1 MRGYRVLQILMILV
15 KGILFRYSRFLSH
28 LNIPPSKVPEI
39 SFAVGRAVVPA
50 EAGNWVG
57 TPPPAAE
64 VVAAFVV
71 VVDLVVVLVV
81 VATVVDLVVVL
92 DALVVFEV
100 VVLDLAVVAAVPG
113 THWE

>member
-1 MRGYRVLQILMILV
+1 MNMASSSPVSVCPWHTTG
-15 KGILFRYSRFLSH
+15 FLSH

-39 SFAVGRAVVPA
+39 NLAVGRAVVPA
-50 EAGNWVG
+50 EAGNWVAA
-57 TPPPAAE
+57 PPPAAE

-71 VVDLVVVLVV
+71 VVDLVV

-113 THWE
+113 THCE